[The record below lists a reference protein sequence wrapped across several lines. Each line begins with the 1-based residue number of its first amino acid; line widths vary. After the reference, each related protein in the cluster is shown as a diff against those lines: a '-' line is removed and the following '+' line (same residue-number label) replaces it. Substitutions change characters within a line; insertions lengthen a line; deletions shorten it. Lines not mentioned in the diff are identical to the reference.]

1 MSINESSS
9 SNCKKYFSCIINNSC
24 YISAW
29 RNSKKKKIHGSGS
42 KTLII
47 SDKEINYILKIV
59 PALEDSNILLNG
71 ITKTIENETKQQ
83 KRGFLGILF
92 GVLGASLLEIC

>member
-1 MSINESSS
+1 MKVAVPIAKNILAALLITAAI
-9 SNCKKYFSCIINNSC
+9 FQHGGIQ
-24 YISAW
+24 
-29 RNSKKKKIHGSGS
+29 KKKIHGSGS